1 MIPILDERLVQAARD
16 FAATR
21 YPRGWAGAAAMYTE
35 SGALLTSVYVE
46 APNPGGSLCCE
57 TGAICEAH
65 KRAERVVAT
74 VCVGR
79 DDEHH
84 PFEILAPCGLCMERL
99 AFWGPSV
106 QCAVP
111 ASDEGRTW
119 RMMTLGELQPH
130 RWDRWQLPPTFD
142 RPDGD

>member
-1 MIPILDERLVQAARD
+1 MRPILDERLVQAARD
-16 FAATR
+16 LAIAR
-21 YPRGWAGAAAMYTE
+21 YQRGWSGAAAMYTE

-46 APNPGGSLCCE
+46 APNDGACLCCE

-65 KRAERVVAT
+65 KRGERVVAT

-79 DDEHH
+79 DDETQ

-99 AFWGPSV
+99 AFFGPEV

-111 ASDEGRTW
+111 DDGATSW
-119 RMMTLGELQPH
+119 KMKTLAELQPH
-130 RWDRWQLPPTFD
+130 RWDRWQK
-142 RPDGD
+142 RA